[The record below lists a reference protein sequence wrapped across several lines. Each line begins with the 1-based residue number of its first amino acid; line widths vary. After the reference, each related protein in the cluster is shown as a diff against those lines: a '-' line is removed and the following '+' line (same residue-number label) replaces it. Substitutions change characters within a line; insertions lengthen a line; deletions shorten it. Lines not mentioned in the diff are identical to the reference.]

1 MVIKVAICDD
11 VPIIAKEIE
20 ELLLEYDSSLFEMD
34 IFYNPLRLIES
45 LEENTYDM
53 FILDMEFPN
62 LSGLEIAE
70 TIRGNNYTSP
80 IIFIT
85 SFKEYMEKAFKV
97 NTFDYILKPVTKSK
111 LHNALNRAIKY
122 LDLNESKFTFTFNKV
137 FYSLPFSD
145 IIYFE
150 KYKRKVFIHTPSDT
164 YETILHTKALLSKV
178 NDNCVQVHTSFVVNV
193 RYIKQVRNNTVTMKV
208 NDKQTVDIP
217 ISRKFKDHAKKQI
230 LMKLRDFIY

>member
-11 VPIIAKEIE
+11 IPVIPKEIE
-20 ELLLEYDSSLFEMD
+20 ELLLEYDSSLFEID
-34 IFYNPLRLIES
+34 IFYNPFRLIEK
-45 LEENTYDM
+45 LKKNKYDM

-70 TIRGNNYTSP
+70 DIRRNNYTSP

-97 NTFDYILKPVTKSK
+97 NTFDYILKPITKSK
-111 LHNALNRAIKY
+111 LHSALNRAIKY
-122 LDLNESKFTFTFNKV
+122 LDLNDSKFTFTFNKV

-178 NDNCVQVHTSFVVNV
+178 NDNYLQVHTSFVVNV
-193 RYIKQVRNNTVTMKV
+193 RYIKKIRNNTVTMKV
-208 NDKQTVDIP
+208 SNKQTVDIP

-230 LMKLRDFIY
+230 LMKLRNFIY

>member
-20 ELLLEYDSSLFEMD
+20 ELLLEYDQSLFEMD

-45 LEENTYDM
+45 LDENAYDM

-70 TIRGNNYTSP
+70 AIRENNHTSP

-97 NTFDYILKPVTKSK
+97 NTFDYIVKPVTKSK
-111 LHNALNRAIKY
+111 LHASLERTIKY
-122 LDLNESKFTFTFNKV
+122 LDLNESKFTFTFRRA

-178 NDNCVQVHTSFVVNV
+178 NDNFVQLHTSYIANV
-193 RYIKQVRNNTVTMKV
+193 RYIKQVKNNIVTMKV

-217 ISRKFKDHAKKQI
+217 ISRKYKDHAKNKI

>member
-11 VPIIAKEIE
+11 VPVISKEIE
-20 ELLLEYDSSLFEMD
+20 ELLLEYDSSLFEID
-34 IFYNPLRLIES
+34 IFYNPFRLIEK
-45 LEENTYDM
+45 LKENKYDM

-70 TIRGNNYTSP
+70 DIRRNNYTSP
-80 IIFIT
+80 IIFVT

-97 NTFDYILKPVTKSK
+97 NTFDYILKPITKSK
-111 LHNALNRAIKY
+111 LHSALNRAIKY
-122 LDLNESKFTFTFNKV
+122 LDLNESNFTFTFNKV
-137 FYSLPFSD
+137 FYSLPFSN

-178 NDNCVQVHTSFVVNV
+178 NDNYLQVHTSFVINV
-193 RYIKQVRNNTVTMKV
+193 RYIKEIRNNTVTMKV
-208 NDKQTVDIP
+208 SNKQTVDIP

-230 LMKLRDFIY
+230 LMKLRNFIN